1 MEVRPSDRTTRRAGP
16 LCVAVEA
23 GVVVDRDEINATI
36 TEEAAERTEKVDVH
50 ES

>member
-1 MEVRPSDRTTRRAGP
+1 V
-16 LCVAVEA
+16 VEA

-36 TEEAAERTEKVDVH
+36 TEEAALTAERVDVH